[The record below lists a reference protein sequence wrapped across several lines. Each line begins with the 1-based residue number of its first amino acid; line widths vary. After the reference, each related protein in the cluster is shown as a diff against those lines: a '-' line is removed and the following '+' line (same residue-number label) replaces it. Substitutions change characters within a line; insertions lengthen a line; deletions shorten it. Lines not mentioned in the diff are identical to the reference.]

1 MADVEGGPTGPSE
14 GKDDL
19 SGLLA
24 WTVRWV
30 ESQFDGNWEHGRGF
44 SLGLVDNPGWTLRI
58 DVSNHDVSRTTL
70 LPIKES
76 DVDHTRFFFAEVT
89 ADDVFDGI
97 CDATQLERLLRVFR
111 SLIETSPER
120 PSDD

>member
-30 ESQFDGNWEHGRGF
+30 ESQFDGNWEHGRGL
-44 SLGLVDNPGWTLRI
+44 SLGLVDNPGWTLR
-58 DVSNHDVSRTTL
+58 NDVSRTTL